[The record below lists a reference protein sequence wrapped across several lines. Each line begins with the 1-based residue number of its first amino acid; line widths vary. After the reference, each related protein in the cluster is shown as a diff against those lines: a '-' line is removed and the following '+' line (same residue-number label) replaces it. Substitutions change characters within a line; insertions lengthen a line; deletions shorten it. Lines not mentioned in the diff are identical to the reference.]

1 MIEGEAIVPGAA
13 EALLL
18 VLDAPLSLW
27 GGLDPRT
34 GTVVDVRHP
43 QHGHTIAGRI
53 LVMPGGRGS
62 SSSSTILAEAVR
74 LGTSP
79 AAIVLCVADPV
90 LVAGAIVAERL
101 YDKAVPIVRVE
112 SLAGLET
119 GLRARVRANG
129 RIEILAG

>member
-1 MIEGEAIVPGAA
+1 MIEGEPLVPGEA
-13 EALLL
+13 EAALI

-27 GGLDPRT
+27 GGLDPVA

-74 LGTSP
+74 LGTAP
-79 AAIVLCVADPV
+79 AAIVLTVADPV

-101 YDKAVPIVRVE
+101 YGTRVPIVRVQ
-112 SLAGLET
+112 SLEVFRGVS
-119 GLRARVRANG
+119 RARVRMDG
-129 RIEILAG
+129 RIELIAG

>member
-1 MIEGEAIVPGAA
+1 VIEGEAIVPGAA